1 MQRKIQARLASL
13 PRTQASF
20 IESMECSVG
29 VKTAGG
35 RAMHLGGLMWR
46 HIKFHRAIPAPRSG
60 LGRAHSPLA
69 R

>member
-20 IESMECSVG
+20 IEPMESVG

-35 RAMHLGGLMWR
+35 RR
-46 HIKFHRAIPAPRSG
+46 RAFGRSYVG
-60 LGRAHSPLA
+60 PHKIS
-69 R
+69 